1 MKGNAVIN
9 KRNEPGRLIPSLTID
24 GNRLVK
30 TKKFENYKYL
40 GDPINAIHI
49 FNNFYVDELIII
61 DITRNS
67 IELDSK
73 LMMASQIANQAL
85 MPISYGGGI
94 NSESIVVD
102 LFKMGFDKIILK
114 SFLVNTKIVKKMVS
128 IYGSQAFS
136 ACIEVQVSKDQYLI
150 NGTLMS
156 LNQVIEL
163 VNGYIKLGVGE
174 VFLNYRDLDG
184 TRLGL
189 PNDNLISNL
198 IESFKIPV
206 VVCGGTSTKKE
217 AEDYVNTNSLVS
229 VAASSIFTLY
239 GKNDAV
245 ILNY

>member
-1 MKGNAVIN
+1 MKNNIN
-9 KRNEPGRLIPSLTID
+9 DPGRLIPCLTID
-24 GNRLVK
+24 GKRLVK

-40 GDPINAIHI
+40 GDPINAINI

-67 IELDSK
+67 KDLDSK
-73 LMMASQIANQAL
+73 LMVARQIANQAL

-94 NSESIVVD
+94 NSDSIIVD
-102 LFKMGFDKIILK
+102 LFEMGFDKIILK
-114 SFLVNTKIVKKMVS
+114 SFLANEKIVKNMVS

-136 ACIEVQVSKDQYLI
+136 ACVEVQVRKNQYLI

-163 VNGYIKLGVGE
+163 VCGYINLGIGE
-174 VFLNYRDLDG
+174 IFLNYRDLDG
-184 TRLGL
+184 TRHGL
-189 PNDNLISNL
+189 PNDDLVSNL

-206 VVCGGTSTKKE
+206 VVCGGASTKKE
-217 AEDYVNTNSLVS
+217 AEAYVRANSLVS